1 MTLQLANMS
10 PELLAL
16 LEKATAVQTTNTI
29 TIGFS
34 LGLLEWISKNRTSKN
49 GKTLV
54 IAPVKGDLFTSN
66 CPLIKAGGRL
76 TTIEQANDWLWY
88 QGELAIANN
97 TMLDC
102 SIIMDFG
109 MIAFILKEMAK
120 GKMTYAKVTFQKV
133 EGIHKRLVQDK
144 DGNFIPALTV
154 DMYDRTK
161 ESLVIEAASNPTG
174 IKAIYCDDDAQ
185 WEKAVIYASEK
196 KLSGMNNWKKV
207 QEEMGKKTEA
217 SSEDE
222 EPTSGLDDLE
232 DEEVSEPMTTNA

>member
-10 PELLAL
+10 PELLAF
-16 LEKATAVQTTNTI
+16 LEKAAVIETTNTI

-174 IKAIYCDDDAQ
+174 IKAIYCDDDAE

-196 KLSGMNNWKKV
+196 KLKGMNNWKKL
-207 QEEMGKKTEA
+207 QEEKGKTEE
-217 SSEDE
+217 SSEQSA
-222 EPTSGLDDLE
+222 PSLDDLE
-232 DEEVSEPMTTNA
+232 DEEVSEPLITA